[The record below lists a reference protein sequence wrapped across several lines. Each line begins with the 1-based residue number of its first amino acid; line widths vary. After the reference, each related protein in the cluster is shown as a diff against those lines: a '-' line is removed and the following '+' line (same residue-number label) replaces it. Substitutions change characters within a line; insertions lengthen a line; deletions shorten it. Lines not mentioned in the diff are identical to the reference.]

1 MFRDEDEDYSP
12 PPLRSRPAAAAV
24 KNNTSNGTGH
34 ANGAEVSPPDS
45 NRSADENDLP
55 PAVKARINSYY
66 K

>member
-12 PPLRSRPAAAAV
+12 PPLRSRPAAAATAV
-24 KNNTSNGTGH
+24 RTNGAGQD
-34 ANGAEVSPPDS
+34 NGAEVSPPDS